1 MSDEMENSKKI
12 SSSNINNNLKDK
24 INEKTMTFSLSK
36 ENKNVE
42 MKKSLAHIYDSLV
55 QKGYD
60 PVNQIAGYIV
70 SEDPTYITTH
80 NDARKAAQKLDRD
93 ELLKAMIREYLS
105 QPA

>member
-1 MSDEMENSKKI
+1 MSDKMENNMSKNLENKI
-12 SSSNINNNLKDK
+12 S
-24 INEKTMTFSLSK
+24 EKTMTFSLSS
-36 ENKNVE
+36 EDKNAK
-42 MKKSLAHIYDSLV
+42 MKTTLSHIYNSLA

-105 QPA
+105 HPA

>member
-1 MSDEMENSKKI
+1 MSDGM
-12 SSSNINNNLKDK
+12 KDRMS
-24 INEKTMTFSLSK
+24 EKTMTFSLSGEDK
-36 ENKNVE
+36 SVK
-42 MKKSLAHIYDSLV
+42 MKTILSHIYNSLA

-93 ELLKAMIREYLS
+93 ELLKAMIKEYLS
-105 QPA
+105 HPA

>member
-1 MSDEMENSKKI
+1 MENRLS
-12 SSSNINNNLKDK
+12 
-24 INEKTMTFSLSK
+24 EKTITFSLSSEDK
-36 ENKNVE
+36 STK
-42 MKKSLAHIYDSLV
+42 MKTTLSHIYNSLA

-105 QPA
+105 RPA

>member
-1 MSDEMENSKKI
+1 MRMSDKMG
-12 SSSNINNNLKDK
+12 DK
-24 INEKTMTFSLSK
+24 ITEKTMTFSLNS
-36 ENKNVE
+36 EDKNVK
-42 MKKSLAHIYDSLV
+42 MKTILSHIYNSLA

-80 NDARKAAQKLDRD
+80 NGARKAAQKLDRD

-105 QPA
+105 HPA

>member
-1 MSDEMENSKKI
+1 MDSATGNKMND
-12 SSSNINNNLKDK
+12 
-24 INEKTMTFSLSK
+24 KTMTFSLNS
-36 ENKNVE
+36 EDKNVK
-42 MKKSLAHIYDSLV
+42 MKQTLSHIYNALA

-60 PVNQIAGYIV
+60 PINQIAGYIV

-80 NDARKAAQKLDRD
+80 NDARKAAQKIDRD

>member
-1 MSDEMENSKKI
+1 MSDGIGNKI
-12 SSSNINNNLKDK
+12 S
-24 INEKTMTFSLSK
+24 EKTMTFSLSGEDK
-36 ENKNVE
+36 GVK
-42 MKKSLAHIYDSLV
+42 MKTTLSHIYNALA

-70 SEDPTYITTH
+70 SEDPTYITTY

-105 QPA
+105 HPV

>member
-1 MSDEMENSKKI
+1 MSDKMGNKI
-12 SSSNINNNLKDK
+12 S
-24 INEKTMTFSLSK
+24 EKTMTFSLSSEDK
-36 ENKNVE
+36 SVR
-42 MKKSLAHIYDSLV
+42 MKTTLSHIYNSLA

-105 QPA
+105 HPA

>member
-1 MSDEMENSKKI
+1 MENRLS
-12 SSSNINNNLKDK
+12 
-24 INEKTMTFSLSK
+24 EKTITFSLSSEDK
-36 ENKNVE
+36 STK
-42 MKKSLAHIYDSLV
+42 MKTTLSHIYNSLA

-105 QPA
+105 HPA

>member
-1 MSDEMENSKKI
+1 MSDDMRNKI
-12 SSSNINNNLKDK
+12 S
-24 INEKTMTFSLSK
+24 EKTMTFSLGSEDK
-36 ENKNVE
+36 GVK
-42 MKKSLAHIYDSLV
+42 MKATLSLIYNALA

-60 PVNQIAGYIV
+60 PINQIAGYIV

-105 QPA
+105 HPA

>member
-1 MSDEMENSKKI
+1 MSEDLKNKI
-12 SSSNINNNLKDK
+12 S
-24 INEKTMTFSLSK
+24 EKTMTFSLNS
-36 ENKNVE
+36 EDKNIK
-42 MKKSLAHIYDSLV
+42 MKTILSHIYNSLA

-105 QPA
+105 HPA